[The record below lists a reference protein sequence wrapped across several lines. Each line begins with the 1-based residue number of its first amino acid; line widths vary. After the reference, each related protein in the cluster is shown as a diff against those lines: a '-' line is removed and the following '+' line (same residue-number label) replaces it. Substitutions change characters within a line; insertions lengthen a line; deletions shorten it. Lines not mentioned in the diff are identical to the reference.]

1 MAKGEGASALD
12 QLRRLGKDPL
22 AQRLLAGIAV
32 INLLV
37 SAIVG
42 FSLYTNHK
50 HYDKQAEIW
59 TQNTARILEN
69 NLVSVFD
76 KFGIVLVAA
85 CRETRRQMAAGELR
99 KEAMDTALL
108 ELSQGV
114 PELSSLNFA
123 DAQGFL
129 RYGKFLPEGAP
140 VSIADRDYFR
150 QLQQDP
156 QAVTSVSGLIWGRLT
171 GKANLFVAR
180 RLEDAQGHFAGV
192 LFGSFEVGTFDQI
205 FAHLEVGSLGAV
217 GIRDQAFQLVAL
229 HPKGVEPGS
238 QIGSNLV
245 SETTRAMIQAHPVT
259 ATYKTTFARDH
270 QERLVTFRRVAGYPF
285 YIFATYSPRDY
296 LVPWHLELAIAVAL
310 LAAFAL
316 ATVVLARTILTSQTR
331 ELARME
337 AVRLGDAWQRQHEEL
352 QAALSRMKRLEGVIP
367 ICSYCKKIRTEL
379 KSWEQ
384 MEGYIS
390 EHSDA
395 VFSHGVCPHCAQ
407 EQLRLFKEGNVQ

>member
-59 TQNTARILEN
+59 TQNTARIL
-69 NLVSVFD
+69 V
-76 KFGIVLVAA
+76 
-85 CRETRRQMAAGELR
+85 
-99 KEAMDTALL
+99 
-108 ELSQGV
+108 
-114 PELSSLNFA
+114 
-123 DAQGFL
+123 
-129 RYGKFLPEGAP
+129 
-140 VSIADRDYFR
+140 
-150 QLQQDP
+150 
-156 QAVTSVSGLIWGRLT
+156 
-171 GKANLFVAR
+171 
-180 RLEDAQGHFAGV
+180 
-192 LFGSFEVGTFDQI
+192 
-205 FAHLEVGSLGAV
+205 
-217 GIRDQAFQLVAL
+217 
-229 HPKGVEPGS
+229 
-238 QIGSNLV
+238 SNLV